1 MEEAV
6 YRNIG
11 ACVEIAKIVRTSFGP
26 NGMNKMILNHLDKLF
41 VTNDAATII
50 KELEVER
57 PAAKLVILAS
67 QQQEHEAG
75 DSTNLVIILAGKL
88 LEKAETLLRM
98 VSLSCLLRLFL
109 FFLVCSVCSA
119 YCCRFKAVKIA
130 HKRIRMHMHT
140 HV

>member
-1 MEEAV
+1 MFNQNALASQAFT
-6 YRNIG
+6 I
-11 ACVEIAKIVRTSFGP
+11 CSLP
-26 NGMNKMILNHLDKLF
+26 SSSSQLQ
-41 VTNDAATII
+41 DAATII
-50 KELEVER
+50 KELEVEH